1 MGSEVG
7 FVVGTV
13 VGSGVGIDDVVGSGE
28 IVGNGST
35 EIMYLTFASLVWRID
50 GVNEIFLPGDP
61 EQRTLAKRSAEG
73 IPLDDGNWNALLKL
87 AEELGVSPPAV

>member
-1 MGSEVG
+1 MIDPSQYAGFEHLQSEV
-7 FVVGTV
+7 
-13 VGSGVGIDDVVGSGE
+13 S
-28 IVGNGST
+28 
-35 EIMYLTFASLVWRID
+35 SLEEYVRSVPRID

-87 AEELGVSPPAV
+87 AEELGVTSPAV